1 MFNGGLAFFELGSFS
16 RFHFFKKEVVG
27 HRGAEPQSHAPA
39 IGSSTTLALAFIAR
53 LHKKKRSDLV

>member
-1 MFNGGLAFFELGSFS
+1 MFNGGFALFELGSFS

-53 LHKKKRSDLV
+53 LP